1 MFRESS
7 GSYLSP
13 VHHHLE
19 ACQPLLI
26 IRRNLCER
34 LCLRRRPSS
43 ACVCSLFSLRKSFFR
58 SEHCVFVLTG
68 FITDNMITCA
78 LHFFAYIL
86 LFTSSLWD
94 LAVQSLFYFVSH
106 FILPFLTDKHG
117 LHYLRAEEQNAGILF
132 KPKSC
137 FLDQHLNSL
146 CAM

>member
-7 GSYLSP
+7 GNCLSP

-26 IRRNLCER
+26 TGRNLCEI

-68 FITDNMITCA
+68 FITDNIVC
-78 LHFFAYIL
+78 
-86 LFTSSLWD
+86 SSL
-94 LAVQSLFYFVSH
+94 LRLLQALGISTCSLCFA
-106 FILPFLTDKHG
+106 LFLISFCLFLLTNMVCIISG
-117 LHYLRAEEQNAGILF
+117 LRNRTLEFSSN
-132 KPKSC
+132 PKAAANY
-137 FLDQHLNSL
+137 FLDQCLNSL
-146 CAM
+146 CSI